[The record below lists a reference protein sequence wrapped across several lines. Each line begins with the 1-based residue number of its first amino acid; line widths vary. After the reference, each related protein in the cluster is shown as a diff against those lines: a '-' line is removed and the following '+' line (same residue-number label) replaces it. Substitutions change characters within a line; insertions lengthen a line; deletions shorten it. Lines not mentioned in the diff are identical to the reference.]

1 MKVIVES
8 PFNLKDD
15 QEKHIVDQVKS
26 MTILDDSITN
36 SQVYF
41 KKDDGEK
48 GDTIVAE
55 VQLHIPGQVLF
66 ASDQNQQFMVAF
78 SSALDKVKRQLI
90 KAKELRRKH

>member
-1 MKVIVES
+1 MNVIVES
-8 PFNLKDD
+8 SFKLKDE
-15 QEKHIVDQVKS
+15 QEKHIVAQVS
-26 MTILDDSITN
+26 TMTTLDDSITN
-36 SQVYF
+36 SKVYF

-55 VQLHIPGQVLF
+55 VQLNIPGNVLF
-66 ASDQNQQFMVAF
+66 ASAEDQQFMVAF